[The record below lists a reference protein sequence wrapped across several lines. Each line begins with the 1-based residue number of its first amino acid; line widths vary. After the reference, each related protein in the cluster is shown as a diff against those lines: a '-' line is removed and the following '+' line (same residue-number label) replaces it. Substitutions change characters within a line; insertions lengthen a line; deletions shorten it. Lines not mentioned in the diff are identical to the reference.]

1 MWRRKAT
8 VAWYYSCMTRTL
20 LIVCL
25 ASGAFAQPA
34 FEVASIRPSSQQP
47 DARVDVGLHID
58 GAHFR
63 VGSFSLKDY
72 LGMAYRMKAYQIT
85 GPDWIGSER
94 FDLAA
99 TLPAGAS
106 TELIPEMLQALLAER
121 FQVRLHRDKKEFPV
135 YVLEIGKGPLKLRV
149 SPPDPDGADAEGKGT
164 ANVAASGSGQGVFV
178 NLGHGS
184 SYSFVNNRFEA
195 TKLNMA
201 DWTGNLER
209 FMDRPI
215 VDMTGLKGN
224 YDFALDL
231 TQEDYR
237 IMLIRSGVN
246 AGIVLPPEALRLLEG
261 GAPVSLFDAV
271 QKLGLKLEA
280 RKAPLDVLVIDEA
293 RKTPT
298 DN

>member
-1 MWRRKAT
+1 
-8 VAWYYSCMTRTL
+8 MTRTL
-20 LIVCL
+20 LIACI

-47 DARVDVGLHID
+47 DEQVNVGLHID

-63 VGSFSLKDY
+63 VGDLSLKDY
-72 LGMAYRMKAYQIT
+72 LGMAYRIKPDQIS

-99 TLPAGAS
+99 TLPAGVS
-106 TELIPEMLQALLAER
+106 TDLIPEMLQALLAER
-121 FQVRLHRDKKEFPV
+121 FQVRLHHDKKDFPV
-135 YVLEIGKGPLKLRV
+135 YVLELGKGPLKLKASAV
-149 SPPDPDGADAEGKGT
+149 DPDIADAPGKGV
-164 ANVAASGSGQGVFV
+164 ADVAANGSRQGVFV

-184 SYSFVNNRFEA
+184 SYSFANNRFEV
-195 TKLNMA
+195 TKLTMA
-201 DWTGNLER
+201 DWTRSLER

-215 VDMTGLKGN
+215 VDMTGLEGS

-231 TQEDYR
+231 TEEDYR

-246 AGIVLPPEALRLLEG
+246 AGVVLPPQALRLLEGG
-261 GAPVSLFDAV
+261 GAPVSLFDAL
-271 QKLGLKLEA
+271 QKLGLKLDA
-280 RKAPLDVLVIDEA
+280 RKAPLDVLVVDEA
-293 RKTPT
+293 RKMPT